1 MQAFG
6 YLKYDSHIKFGSF
19 WLKGVVPNRALE
31 LAHFT
36 LNPNITLTQFSHP
49 LRRPFKNRY
58 VWHYIELGSAYDNNA
73 LKVIKTR
80 VAHPK
85 VFVFSNDI
93 TWCEQHFLQSLNSKV
108 CMGIEFEFI
117 QGNSQ
122 TNAAEE
128 MELMKSCK
136 HTIIANS
143 TFSWWTAYL
152 IDHRDKFVCMPRY
165 IFCNPHYIPGDL
177 AEYLQCPCW
186 ILINHIWQD
195 NPTHARLNVF
205 RTRFRA

>member
-1 MQAFG
+1 M
-6 YLKYDSHIKFGSF
+6 
-19 WLKGVVPNRALE
+19 PNRALE

-93 TWCEQHFLQSLNSKV
+93 T
-108 CMGIEFEFI
+108 
-117 QGNSQ
+117 
-122 TNAAEE
+122 
-128 MELMKSCK
+128 
-136 HTIIANS
+136 
-143 TFSWWTAYL
+143 
-152 IDHRDKFVCMPRY
+152 
-165 IFCNPHYIPGDL
+165 
-177 AEYLQCPCW
+177 
-186 ILINHIWQD
+186 
-195 NPTHARLNVF
+195 
-205 RTRFRA
+205 